1 MICSITV
8 KPVFLKSHNNESWS
22 SFTVGEWPTFG
33 IKLVAFLKILPHFD
47 CVHTIYTNYS
57 ALAHNFNNTVR
68 GWSWK
73 SSFCC
78 WTEFQNFHLSWPGGP
93 WGSLC
98 TSASCNHSRWR
109 KALWPGKKRQ
119 SGGFVETGVSFYP
132 AEDEEDEGEHEAS
145 VVAEGLVDSLLVG
158 PSAVRSK
165 HNHWALWG
173 EVRDREPRRPAQWSE
188 KCRFGVTAL
197 LTTAHQSQTR
207 VAVPQ
212 VQILRS

>member
-1 MICSITV
+1 MNSSITV
-8 KPVFLKSHNNESWS
+8 KLVFLKSHNSETWS
-22 SFTVGEWPTFG
+22 IFAVGEWPTFG

-98 TSASCNHSRWR
+98 TSASCSHSRWR
-109 KALWPGKKRQ
+109 RALWPGKKEVIRSSKVSQRQ
-119 SGGFVETGVSFYP
+119 ECVFLPSGGWGGRRRTWSKCSRRRSRRQP
-132 AEDEEDEGEHEAS
+132 
-145 VVAEGLVDSLLVG
+145 
-158 PSAVRSK
+158 PRRSK
-165 HNHWALWG
+165 
-173 EVRDREPRRPAQWSE
+173 
-188 KCRFGVTAL
+188 CCT
-197 LTTAHQSQTR
+197 
-207 VAVPQ
+207 
-212 VQILRS
+212 LRTQPLSPVKRG